1 MPCVTA
7 HTLVKRIKRLAVM
20 EKILNRVLR
29 YIKSKDIYYGF
40 ALVLLVALLCVI
52 LPDVFNALESSN
64 P

>member
-1 MPCVTA
+1 
-7 HTLVKRIKRLAVM
+7 M

-29 YIKSKDIYYGF
+29 YIKSKDIYYWF

-52 LPDVFNALESSN
+52 LTDVFNALASSN